1 MNTLS
6 KILTSRVRAEI
17 FRLLFGLVEKELH
30 LRELERRSGLA
41 AETLR
46 RDLQKLIKLDL
57 VKARQDGNR
66 LYYHA
71 NKEHPIYPQIHLI
84 VLKTAGLVEVL
95 QRVLERDGVR
105 MAFIFGSVASGT
117 EKAASDI
124 DLMVIGDIGLR
135 KLTGWLGE
143 ISQDIGREINP
154 YLMKPAEFQRR
165 KEEQD
170 HFLSQVL
177 AAPKLFVIGRED
189 DLTAMGG

>member
-17 FRLLFGLVEKELH
+17 FRLLFGLLEKELH
-30 LRELERRSGLA
+30 LREMERRSGLS
-41 AETLR
+41 AETIR
-46 RDLQKLIKLDL
+46 RDLKKLIKLDL

-71 NKEHPIYPQIHLI
+71 NKEHPIYPQIHLL

-95 QRVLERDGVR
+95 QKVLERGEIK

-117 EKAASDI
+117 ESGASDI
-124 DLMVIGDIGLR
+124 DLMVVGDIGLR
-135 KLTGWLGE
+135 KLTGLLAGV
-143 ISQDIGREINP
+143 SQEIGREINP
-154 YLMKPAEFQRR
+154 HVMRPEEFSRR
-165 KEEQD
+165 LKKQD

-177 AAPKLFVIGRED
+177 ASPKLFIIGRED

>member
-30 LRELERRSGLA
+30 LREMERRSGLS
-41 AETLR
+41 AETIR
-46 RDLQKLIKLDL
+46 RDLKKLIKLDL
-57 VKARQDGNR
+57 VKSRPDGNR

-71 NKEHPIYPQIHLI
+71 NQEHPIYPQIHLL

-95 QRVLERDGVR
+95 QKVLEREGIKV
-105 MAFIFGSVASGT
+105 AFIFGSVASGA
-117 EKAASDI
+117 ERAASDI
-124 DLMVIGDIGLR
+124 DLMVVGDIGLR
-135 KLTGWLGE
+135 KLTGLLAGV
-143 ISQDIGREINP
+143 SQEIGREINP
-154 YLMKPAEFQRR
+154 HIMKAAEFQRR
-165 KEEQD
+165 REERD

-177 AAPKLFVIGRED
+177 ASPKLFVVGNED